1 MSSPL
6 NDDAAPPPK
15 PAAMV
20 AQGGD
25 DIFPVVQ
32 AARCIGLSVP
42 AACMNDVTTN
52 AALLQGYAD
61 LLNGLVLPDT
71 CGPAGE
77 YIP

>member
-1 MSSPL
+1 MSSPM
-6 NDDAAPPPK
+6 NDDAVPPPM
-15 PAAMV
+15 PV

-32 AARCIGLSVP
+32 AARCIGLGVP
-42 AACMNDVTTN
+42 AACMNDVAAN

-61 LLNGLVLPDT
+61 LLNGFVLPDT
-71 CGPAGE
+71 CEPAGE